1 MLIPFWRKFV
11 LVLHITSAVGFMG
24 AVAGFLALSVAGLT
38 ASTGAIATATYLAMQ
53 ILAWYVIGPL
63 AVASLV
69 VGIIQSLGTAW
80 GLIRHYWVIVKLA
93 LTLLALVVLMLQMTN
108 IDLLAQ
114 AAQEGTLGRYGTQ
127 RFSMVLHATGGLVI
141 LIVATVLSIYK
152 PQGVTPRGAT
162 MMAGLR

>member
-1 MLIPFWRKFV
+1 MLNPFWRKFV
-11 LVLHITSAVGFMG
+11 LVLHVTSAVGFMG
-24 AVAGFLALSVAGLT
+24 AVAGFLALSVAGLA
-38 ASTGAIATATYLAMQ
+38 ASNDAIAAATYPAMQ

-63 AVASLV
+63 AIASLF

-93 LTLLALVVLMLQMTN
+93 LTLLALVVLMLQMTTV
-108 IDLLAQ
+108 DLLAQ
-114 AAQEGTLGRYGTQ
+114 AAQEGTLGRYGIQ

-152 PQGVTPRGAT
+152 PQGVTSRGPRTIG
-162 MMAGLR
+162 GVG